1 MVVTSSI
8 FGTDGVRGRFG
19 SVPLTPDVLTKLAKA
34 IASFLYTQDKSPP
47 PILIARDTRISG
59 PDIEQDM
66 TTTFN
71 ACGVNTVSLGV
82 VPTPALV
89 YAIHAGKASLGM
101 MISAS
106 HNPWHDNGIKLFDA
120 KGRKLTPTQE
130 AALETFM
137 TSKAV
142 INKPAGTH
150 GHQDI
155 VPSYKAF
162 IKQTVDPLSLRG
174 YRLVV
179 DTAHGAFTHIA
190 PTVFK
195 DLGADVITLGHD
207 PNGKNINDDCGTTH
221 PCTLQEAVKKHHASF
236 GVAFDGDGDRVLLCH
251 GDGILLDGDQILALL
266 ALNHQAQGRLDPPI
280 VVSTVMANQA
290 MEDCLTAKGIT
301 FLRTPVGDR
310 FIAETMAKTGSLLGG
325 EASGHMILGQH
336 SFTGDGL
343 LAALHTLKV
352 LIDPKSPRMAFTPY
366 PHHLENLPMAQMD
379 PKILAN
385 LDAIQQVMTETLR
398 QGERFL
404 LRKSGTEPLVRVM
417 IEAPSQEKI
426 SAIKAR
432 AMEHLLGLRA
442 STTAL

>member
-8 FGTDGVRGRFG
+8 FGTDGIRGRFG
-19 SVPLTPDVLTKLAKA
+19 SFPLTPDVLTTLARA
-34 IASFLYTQDKSPP
+34 IASFLYAQNKNPL

-59 PDIEQDM
+59 PDIEQHM
-66 TTTFN
+66 ITTFN
-71 ACGVNTVSLGV
+71 TCGINTVSLGV

-89 YAIHAGKASLGM
+89 YAMHTGEACLGM

-120 KGRKLTPTQE
+120 TGRKLTPTQE

-137 TSKAV
+137 TSEAV
-142 INKPAGTH
+142 THKPAGTH
-150 GHQDI
+150 GHQDVI
-155 VPSYKAF
+155 PSYKAF
-162 IKQTVDPLSLRG
+162 IKQTVNPLSLTG
-174 YRLVV
+174 QRLVI

-190 PTVFK
+190 PAVFK
-195 DLGADVITLGHD
+195 DLGADVITIGHD

-221 PCTLQEAVKKHHASF
+221 PCTLQESVKKHHASF

-251 GDGILLDGDQILALL
+251 DDGTLLDGDQILALL
-266 ALNHQAQGRLDPPI
+266 ALTHQAQGRLDPPI

-290 MEDCLTAKGIT
+290 MEDCLTENGIT
-301 FLRTPVGDR
+301 LLRTPVGDR

-352 LIDPKSPRMAFTPY
+352 LMDPESPRMAFTPY

-385 LDAIQQVMTETLR
+385 LDAIQQAMTKTLR
-398 QGERFL
+398 KGERFL

-426 SAIKAR
+426 SAIKTR
-432 AMEHLLGLRA
+432 AMEHLMGLA